1 MLYMMT
7 HHSLWNCKHH
17 PFLLC
22 ACHRGE
28 GIRNRNQKCKMLT
41 EQEHQSRHSRS
52 QHRWTYKSQE
62 DVTYDQ
68 KKHPVWCNDN
78 NI

>member
-7 HHSLWNCKHH
+7 HHSLWNRKHH

-22 ACHRGE
+22 ACHCGE
-28 GIRNRNQKCKMLT
+28 DIRIRNHECKMLT
-41 EQEHQSRHSRS
+41 EQEHQSRHSRP
-52 QHRWTYKSQE
+52 QHIWTYKSQE

-68 KKHPVWCNDN
+68 KKHSV
-78 NI
+78 